1 MSMLSRVAE
10 RIYWLGRY
18 LERIENTARLVSVY
32 GNVLLDLPRPATLQW
47 DTLIAITGSAPA
59 FTERYTRADE
69 RNVVRFYLADDSNPS
84 SIVSSADSA
93 RENAR
98 TVREMI
104 PASIWEGIN
113 DLHIYLEENVDG
125 ALARRGRD
133 AFLSRV
139 IEYCQTLVG
148 CMAGS
153 MSRDAAYHFLRAGR
167 YLERADMTSRIVDV
181 GTANVFPWRQ
191 GQSQVQSQG
200 QGQAQRQGARDDGA
214 EESPYEAI
222 LWMSVLRSLEAL
234 QMYRRL
240 VPERVLADE
249 VVDFLLRDENFPR
262 AVANCLMALQ
272 SCLRHLPRNEL
283 ALRTVAATIKHVQ
296 EANIA
301 GLLAQQGMF
310 DYIDR
315 MQIEFNELHA
325 AIRSTW
331 FETAV

>member
-32 GNVLLDLPRPATLQW
+32 GNVLLDLPRPATLNW
-47 DTLIAITGSAPA
+47 DSLIAITGSAPSFA
-59 FTERYTRADE
+59 ERYTRADE
-69 RNVVRFYLADDSNPS
+69 RNVVRFYLADRANPS
-84 SIVSSADSA
+84 SLVSSAGSA

-104 PASIWEGIN
+104 PSSIWEGIN
-113 DLHIYLEENVDG
+113 DLHIYLQDHVDG

-139 IEYCQTLVG
+139 IEYCQYLVG
-148 CMAGS
+148 CMAGG

-181 GTANVFPWRQ
+181 GTANVFPWA
-191 GQSQVQSQG
+191 
-200 QGQAQRQGARDDGA
+200 QAGRDEDSEG
-214 EESPYEAI
+214 SPYEAI

-234 QMYRRL
+234 QMYRRQ
-240 VPERVLADE
+240 VPERVRADE
-249 VVDFLLRDENFPR
+249 VVGFLLQNENFPR
-262 AVANCLMALQ
+262 AVANCLAALQ
-272 SCLRHLPRNEL
+272 SCLRHLPRNE
-283 ALRTVAATIKHVQ
+283 ASLRTVSSAMKLIKDADVAALI
-296 EANIA
+296 
-301 GLLAQQGMF
+301 AQQGMF

-315 MQIEFNELHA
+315 MQIAFNDLHA
-325 AIRSTW
+325 VIRTSW
-331 FETAV
+331 FESPV